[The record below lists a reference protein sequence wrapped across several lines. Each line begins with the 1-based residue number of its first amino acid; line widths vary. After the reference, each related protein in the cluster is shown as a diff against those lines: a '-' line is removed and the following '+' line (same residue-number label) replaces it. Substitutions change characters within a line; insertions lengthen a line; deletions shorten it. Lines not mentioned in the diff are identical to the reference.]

1 MSKIE
6 KIYRDRRHLLICA
19 FVCSCFLF
27 WTFCFPKPMGSFNK
41 AFPWRYFPNP
51 ISALFTAAGA
61 LAALLLLF
69 LFTRYVFF
77 RASTRK
83 DPGLRQAV
91 DDERIRTGWLRAF
104 RAALFVMVGVH
115 LFYLFLE
122 SRIYEWGLAH
132 AAWVSSTTGLMTFFG
147 AALFHTREAKN
158 EEL

>member
-1 MSKIE
+1 MGKIE
-6 KIYRDRRHLLICA
+6 RIYRGRRLLLICA

-27 WTFCFPKPMGSFNK
+27 WTFCFPKPFNALNK
-41 AFPWRYFPNP
+41 SLPWRFFSDPFL
-51 ISALFTAAGA
+51 AVFTAAGV

-69 LFTRYVFF
+69 LFTRYVLF

-83 DPGLRQAV
+83 DPGLRRAV

-104 RAALFVMVGVH
+104 RAAFFVMVGVH

-122 SRIYEWGLAH
+122 SRMFEWGLPH

-158 EEL
+158 E